1 MRVTA
6 EMVQILGGYGITKEY
21 HLEKYFRD
29 AKLTQIEDGAVDTMA
44 LAGMTL
50 LNNPDYGK
58 EKLEFERRKS

>member
-6 EMVQILGGYGITKEY
+6 EMVQVLGGYGITKEY
-21 HLEKYFRD
+21 HLEKYMRD

-50 LNNPDYGK
+50 LHDPDYGK
-58 EKLEFERRKS
+58 EKRDLERRTS